1 MPAWPVRPAAVEGLT
16 GETDA
21 APVYP
26 PPMHDPADDMADAAL
41 VVFNAPADRV
51 ISAGGPHEDR
61 LVRIVRWLT
70 GACLAVALH
79 VGLFVAV
86 TSHAH
91 ETPVEADGSPLTVD
105 IVDMSSLPATPPTDI
120 APGPETSASEAQ
132 DASPP
137 VIQPPPQETAPA
149 PAPPSEAPPL
159 PSPPTPEP
167 EASPKQPDPVPVAP
181 VPPPPPEPVAQP
193 ADASNASVDS
203 APPPS
208 STRGDQDTTTH
219 AGDHQTA
226 GAAELS
232 RWQSSLVAH
241 IEGFRRYPKG
251 AHGHGGT
258 VVVGF
263 ELDLSGHVV
272 AVRVVTSSGS
282 TAIDAEAIA
291 TVRRADPFPAPPA
304 GGDVH
309 ALTFTLPIHFQA
321 R

>member
-1 MPAWPVRPAAVEGLT
+1 MPAWPVRPAAVEGLI
-16 GETDA
+16 GETDV
-21 APVYP
+21 APVHP
-26 PPMHDPADDMADAAL
+26 PPMHDPAADMADATLAA
-41 VVFNAPADRV
+41 FNAPADRV

-61 LVRIVRWLT
+61 LVRIMRWLT

-105 IVDMSSLPATPPTDI
+105 IIDMSSAPATPPTDT
-120 APGPETSASEAQ
+120 APGPEASASEAQ
-132 DASPP
+132 DAVPP
-137 VIQPPPQETAPA
+137 VIPPPPQDTPPA

-167 EASPKQPDPVPVAP
+167 EASPKQPDPAP
-181 VPPPPPEPVAQP
+181 IPTVPPPPEPTAQA
-193 ADASNASVDS
+193 ADASNASADS

-208 STRGDQDTTTH
+208 PTTGDRDTTTH
-219 AGDHQTA
+219 AGDHPTA
-226 GAAELS
+226 SATALN

-241 IEGFRRYPKG
+241 IEAFRHFPKG

-263 ELDLSGHVV
+263 ELDPSGHVV
-272 AVRVVTSSGS
+272 AVRVVASSGS
-282 TAIDAEAIA
+282 AAIDAEAVA